1 MLVTYDHIM
10 STGKQFYMYIQV
22 SFQNTILLANTV
34 TAYNIA
40 FASCVQKGN

>member
-22 SFQNTILLANTV
+22 SFQNTLLANTV